1 MIKRIREHQL
11 HILIAVMV
19 AVVGFIVWG
28 YITPGKKIE
37 EAARQIEEIAREVRQ
52 SFVNQID
59 YWGLS
64 TKNAVAKNILT
75 ILSYD
80 DNKLINAL
88 GKPVQIG
95 SGENGGIVMP
105 GERSFDVVYDDLS
118 MGECVALATYHFE
131 RPEEL
136 GLLQITII
144 NEDGSQSFSWG
155 EENYKLPI
163 SRQEAKRF
171 CRNVSKVL
179 WTLE

>member
-1 MIKRIREHQL
+1 MIKRIRERQL
-11 HILIAVMV
+11 YILIAVMV
-19 AVVGFIVWG
+19 AVAGIIVWG
-28 YITPGKKIE
+28 YVTPGKKIE

-52 SFVNQID
+52 SYVNQVD

-64 TKNAVAKNILT
+64 TENAVAKNILT

-95 SGENGGIVMP
+95 SGENGETVMP

-118 MGECVALATYHFE
+118 MGECVALATYRFE

-136 GLLQITII
+136 GLLQITIV
-144 NEDGSQSFSWG
+144 NKDGSQSFSWG
-155 EENYKLPI
+155 EENYKLPV
-163 SRQEAKRF
+163 SRLEAKKL
-171 CRNVSKVL
+171 CRNGSKVL